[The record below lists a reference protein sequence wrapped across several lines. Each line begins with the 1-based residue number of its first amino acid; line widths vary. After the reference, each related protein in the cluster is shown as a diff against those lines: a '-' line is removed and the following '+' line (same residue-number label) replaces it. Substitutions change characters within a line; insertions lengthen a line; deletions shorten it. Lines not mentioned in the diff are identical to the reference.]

1 MTGRRGTLQRHGSD
15 VNVFGARFCSPTWS
29 AWCSFLAA
37 LFALPMTP
45 EQLQLYQRHTGRIV
59 PPSEPFHEAWLV
71 CGRRAGKS
79 FILALVA
86 CTWRPFGTGG
96 RFSVL
101 AKSALSCSLPAIG
114 GRRVSSVASSSACCM
129 RRRCCSK

>member
-1 MTGRRGTLQRHGSD
+1 
-15 VNVFGARFCSPTWS
+15 
-29 AWCSFLAA
+29 
-37 LFALPMTP
+37 MTP

-86 CTWRPFGTGG
+86 VYLAAFRDWRPFLGPGEVGTVMLIARDRRQARVIRRFIIGLLHATPMLQQVIENETQDIIELRGG
-96 RFSVL
+96 GDRNSHRIV
-101 AKSALSCSLPAIG
+101 SLDT
-114 GRRVSSVASSSACCM
+114 RL
-129 RRRCCSK
+129 